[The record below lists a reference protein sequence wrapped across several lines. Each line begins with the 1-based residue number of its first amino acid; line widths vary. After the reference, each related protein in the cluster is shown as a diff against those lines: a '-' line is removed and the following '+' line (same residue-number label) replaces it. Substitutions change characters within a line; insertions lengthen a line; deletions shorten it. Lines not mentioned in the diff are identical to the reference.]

1 MTEAYPGEQFSLGI
15 QVLDEINRPTSD
27 IIRITDLS
35 DNVNNF
41 IFKSGL
47 MRPLKI
53 FLYLCMQIELAYMF
67 RPSAITLDEIAL
79 ASINTS
85 FLSSTTLEY
94 GSTRQLLVETLLGVC
109 SCLTL

>member
-1 MTEAYPGEQFSLGI
+1 VTEAYPGEQFSLGI

-35 DNVNNF
+35 DNVNNQNW
-41 IFKSGL
+41 SHET
-47 MRPLKI
+47 LKI
-53 FLYLCMQIELAYMF
+53 SLYLCMQIELAYLF
-67 RPSAITLDEIAL
+67 RPSAITLDEIAH

-85 FLSSTTLEY
+85 FLSSTILEY